1 MIEQPPDDPRDSGW
15 VPGDRPDGQQGWPPP
30 GQPAPPSMAGP
41 IWAGVGG
48 VFANVPISVAVVF
61 SQNGAVGVGA
71 ILFAALV
78 FLGGGALCFVKSRP
92 TRGFAV
98 GLMTG
103 WALLSITTAGFCTG
117 LTDLHMG

>member
-1 MIEQPPDDPRDSGW
+1 
-15 VPGDRPDGQQGWPPP
+15 
-30 GQPAPPSMAGP
+30 MAGAV
-41 IWAGVGG
+41 WAGVGG
-48 VFANVPISVAVVF
+48 VFVTVVLSF
-61 SQNGAVGVGA
+61 ALLIGLSSTSTGLMAGV
-71 ILFAALV
+71 FAGIV

-117 LTDLHMG
+117 LSDLHIG